1 MNKIKIVLHCLP
13 NELDQISW
21 IIDQLKR
28 SSIHVSK
35 SKFILDFTLN
45 VSDQDVDWNNS
56 VLSKDFCVEKFK
68 LLFEKS
74 PFINEYKISE
84 NPTGCNTVRR
94 NAIRNDDDVTHIIG
108 LDPDLFFTEH
118 LLFYL
123 ENAISSIKNKYYI
136 VTPQIFQLWDESWD
150 VISHKDYKDI
160 PRDEKFWLG
169 DPYKLF
175 KHEVSDVTLKELPYS
190 KFDGGWMTMY
200 NKDLLKLIDIPD
212 SLGHYGLDDTFV
224 VDCSNALMKKGY
236 DIKHYILQD
245 VVVMEDRVYRSSSM
259 DPFISLVDH
268 KSDMRDNSTVNYQ
281 NEINKFLDRI

>member
-1 MNKIKIVLHCLP
+1 M
-13 NELDQISW
+13 
-21 IIDQLKR
+21 
-28 SSIHVSK
+28 
-35 SKFILDFTLN
+35 
-45 VSDQDVDWNNS
+45 
-56 VLSKDFCVEKFK
+56 
-68 LLFEKS
+68 
-74 PFINEYKISE
+74 
-84 NPTGCNTVRR
+84 
-94 NAIRNDDDVTHIIG
+94 
-108 LDPDLFFTEH
+108 
-118 LLFYL
+118 
-123 ENAISSIKNKYYI
+123 
-136 VTPQIFQLWDESWD
+136 WDESWD

-281 NEINKFLDRI
+281 NEINKFLDKSLTTISTFFFNVFNIALVKYQHILMTLSYFSIYHISPYSLWQSS